1 MPCPYGSAVP
11 LRHCRAPTKRWRPLL
26 ATKWAGGRAFG
37 YAADRRG
44 RIISAV
50 VQTDPDRLL
59 WSRIGRRSIRLAGHD
74 YRQPGAYFVT
84 ICAKARAP
92 RFGDIRSGI
101 VRLNAAGLIAR
112 DLWLAIPRHFSHV
125 RLDEFVIMPDHMH
138 GILHLLS
145 SPEVLPRPR
154 RFGDA
159 VPGSLS
165 TIIGS
170 YKAEVTKRVSGL
182 RNARRESVWQR
193 SFYEHVIRSSPAM
206 HAIRAYIRNNPRC
219 WTRE

>member
-1 MPCPYGSAVP
+1 MPCPYKTAAGPDVM
-11 LRHCRAPTKRWRPLL
+11 
-26 ATKWAGGRAFG
+26 ATKWARGRPFG

-50 VQTDPDRLL
+50 AQTDPDMRL
-59 WSRIGRRSIRLAGHD
+59 WGRIGRRSIRLAGHD

-92 RFGDIRSGI
+92 RFGDIRSGL
-101 VRLNAAGLIAR
+101 VRLNRAGLIAHR
-112 DLWLAIPRHFSHV
+112 LWLAIPRHFAHV

-138 GILHLLS
+138 GILVFRAA
-145 SPEVLPRPR
+145 PDDLPRPR

-165 TIIGS
+165 TIIGA
-170 YKAEVTKRVSGL
+170 YKAEVTKRVNAL
-182 RNARRESVWQR
+182 RNTHEQSVWQR
-193 SFYEHVIRSSPAM
+193 NFYQHVIRSRRALQ
-206 HAIRAYIRNNPRC
+206 AIRTYIRGNPRR
-219 WTRE
+219 WTDHHLK